1 MKPFDSMT
9 APEID
14 RLGFK
19 ALCDALGLA
28 GALRFLQQ
36 AGAGSGNYTRERD
49 AILRGVS
56 LGMLAKEARAF
67 DERRGRRKKRP
78 ALRRR

>member
-1 MKPFDSMT
+1 MKPADSMT

-14 RLGFK
+14 RLGFQ

-36 AGAGSGNYTRERD
+36 MGGGSGNYTRERA

-56 LGMLAKEARAF
+56 IETLAREARGF
-67 DERRGRRKKRP
+67 EKQRRKRRVRP
-78 ALRRR
+78 VLRRR